1 MDWRLF
7 FQVKVKELT
16 CTGGERPW
24 RASLAAQT
32 VKNLP
37 AMQESRVQ
45 SLGRKD
51 PLEKGRL
58 PIPVFLPG
66 ESRGQRSLVGY
77 SPLGHTTEQLTIR
90 TEEGIRLVGIH
101 CISGSRVLLQIY
113 WSEMVV
119 KTCTWRHRIGSWM

>member
-1 MDWRLF
+1 MALAMDWRLF

-16 CTGGERPW
+16 CTGGERLW
-24 RASLAAQT
+24 RASLVAQT

-37 AMQESRVQ
+37 AMQETWVQ

-58 PIPVFLPG
+58 PIPVFSPG

-77 SPLGHTTEQLTIR
+77 SPLGRTAEQLTVR

-101 CISGSRVLLQIY
+101 CISAPEFCCRFIGLRWLL
-113 WSEMVV
+113 
-119 KTCTWRHRIGSWM
+119 RHVHGDIE